1 MFGVPN
7 VQQVIDAFLGRDQCY
22 VAATGKVMADN
33 EEGPEIDELTGHGSI
48 SVVVSDDHAQLRLF
62 RSDMGEYTEIQFSA
76 QTTHDEK
83 PQLVAYVSYD
93 GLDLMNN
100 G

>member
-22 VAATGKVMADN
+22 VGANGKVMADN
-33 EEGPEIDELTGHGSI
+33 EEGPEINELTGHGSI
-48 SVVVSDDHAQLRLF
+48 SVVVSDDHAQLRLY
-62 RSDMGEYTEIQFSA
+62 RPDMTEYTEIQFSA
-76 QTTHDEK
+76 AIVDDEK

-93 GLDLMNN
+93 GLGLTD
-100 G
+100 